1 MEETGRTLVH
11 PFDDAYVIAGQGTVG
26 LEILDDAPGV
36 EVVVVPVGGGGLMAG
51 VATAAKGRRE
61 PVRVVA
67 VEPEGSAVLNRSLA
81 AGKPVRLEGS
91 SSIAD
96 GLVCPIVGER
106 CFRAATAGV
115 DESVTVSDDEIRA
128 GMRFLYAR
136 AKLAAEPAGA
146 AGVAALLAGKVQ
158 TSAGRPASPS
168 LSRAETWLPK
178 SSLVSWPSHEDGHPS
193 RVRARHRALLGA
205 GTPSP
210 RDRRRRSCTSRSAP
224 SVTRSTPASR
234 SSLTRAAASS
244 ASSAASRRPRR
255 RAPDRE
261 PFRPMNAPIGG
272 QAVLE
277 GVMMRGPTAWALAVR
292 KPDGEIAEVNRP
304 ISSALARH
312 RWLRAPVIRGIVA
325 LGESLGIGFRALA
338 ISAQY
343 AAPEGEEVGE
353 DGKPVQTE
361 LTRTQLI
368 FAFAIAIG
376 FAVMLFKVSPALI
389 TNWLPIEGTSWFVI
403 VEGLIRVGMFIAY
416 LALISLWPDLRRVFQ
431 YHAAEHKAINAYEA
445 GDPLEPEVVQRHSL
459 LHVRCG
465 TAFLLYVMV
474 VAIFVFAFFG
484 RPEWYWLVLSRIA
497 ALPLIAGIA
506 YEIIRFAGRHPHNPF
521 LRIVLAPGLWLQR
534 LTTRQPTLDQV
545 EVSIQALR
553 EVLRL
558 EGRITPE
565 QRKVEVMA

>member
-1 MEETGRTLVH
+1 
-11 PFDDAYVIAGQGTVG
+11 
-26 LEILDDAPGV
+26 
-36 EVVVVPVGGGGLMAG
+36 
-51 VATAAKGRRE
+51 
-61 PVRVVA
+61 
-67 VEPEGSAVLNRSLA
+67 
-81 AGKPVRLEGS
+81 
-91 SSIAD
+91 
-96 GLVCPIVGER
+96 
-106 CFRAATAGV
+106 
-115 DESVTVSDDEIRA
+115 
-128 GMRFLYAR
+128 
-136 AKLAAEPAGA
+136 
-146 AGVAALLAGKVQ
+146 
-158 TSAGRPASPS
+158 
-168 LSRAETWLPK
+168 
-178 SSLVSWPSHEDGHPS
+178 
-193 RVRARHRALLGA
+193 
-205 GTPSP
+205 
-210 RDRRRRSCTSRSAP
+210 
-224 SVTRSTPASR
+224 
-234 SSLTRAAASS
+234 
-244 ASSAASRRPRR
+244 
-255 RAPDRE
+255 
-261 PFRPMNAPIGG
+261 MNAPIGG

-292 KPDGEIAEVNRP
+292 KPDGDIAEMNRP

-312 RWLRAPVIRGIVA
+312 RWLRAPIIRGIVA
-325 LGESLGIGFRALA
+325 LGESLAIGFRALA

-343 AAPEGEEVGE
+343 AAPEGDDVGE

-376 FAVMLFKVSPALI
+376 FAIMLFKVSPALI

-403 VEGLIRVGMFIAY
+403 VEGVIRVAIFIAY
-416 LALISLWPDLRRVFQ
+416 LVLISLWPDLRRVFQ

-506 YEIIRFAGRHPHNPF
+506 YEIIRFAGRHPENPF